1 MTKEKI
7 KDEVEREPGV
17 DEMLSDVAGGKAF
30 KDSDE
35 LEKAVKKKNSDD
47 DDTKDSEEEKA
58 DEDDE
63 AKEEDE
69 DDEDKEESEEDEES
83 EEEDEKDKEDDSKTD
98 DDEDDEEAEDKD
110 KKSELEIIKAQNEKL
125 LETINSMLSPKEP
138 EKKEKKEEK
147 EDEGEEEKEVD
158 TSKPIQYVTDKD
170 LEEAGM
176 EDISADF
183 LNKFANKIR
192 VQTLK
197 DSLKGT
203 AKVVTKHVQERQRL
217 TDIADKFY
225 KKNDDLVNHKAF
237 VGFRVN
243 MLANKHPDWSYTKLF
258 DEVGD
263 DVREQLGLKKM
274 AKKIE
279 KDRQKKKPAFVK
291 KTKTKG
297 KGAEKETRTDT
308 QKEIDDLI

>member
-35 LEKAVKKKNSDD
+35 LEKAVKKKDSDD

-98 DDEDDEEAEDKD
+98 DDEDDEKAEDKD

-138 EKKEKKEEK
+138 EKKEKK

>member
-35 LEKAVKKKNSDD
+35 LEEAVKKKDSDD

-63 AKEEDE
+63 AKKEDE

-83 EEEDEKDKEDDSKTD
+83 KEEDEKDKEDDSKTD
-98 DDEDDEEAEDKD
+98 DDEDDEKAEDKD

-138 EKKEKKEEK
+138 EKKEKK